1 MVEGRRCLDAG
12 ASTGGFTDVLLR
24 RGANEVVAVD
34 VGYGQLVWRLQT
46 DERVK
51 LHDRTN
57 VRTLTPEA
65 IGGPVELIV
74 ADLSFI
80 SLALVLPALTA
91 CAAPGADLVPMVKP
105 QFEVGRERLGAGGVV
120 RDLGHRADAVAG
132 VVRAAGL
139 LGWGL
144 TGVVAS
150 PLPGPSG
157 NVEFFVHLRQD
168 APTDDGATGGG
179 SAGDRR
185 GCGEG
190 WAMTDRRML
199 LVAHTGRSDIS
210 EIADTAA
217 KKLTAAGIDLVSLS
231 RESGELDL
239 AVFDPTAID
248 ESPIEI
254 VLALGGDG
262 TLLRAAEHARPLR
275 APVLGINLGRVG
287 FLTEVDVDQL
297 DEALDAIIDRRYR
310 VSSRMTVEVTVEH
323 DGNVIAVDWALNEIS
338 VEKGTRERILDVVVE
353 VDGHGVSAYGCDGVL
368 IATPTGST
376 AYTFSAGGPVL
387 WPGVDALLIAP
398 SNAHALFAR
407 SLVVA
412 PESTVTVH
420 INPDGPSAVLA
431 CDGRRIH
438 EVPPGARV
446 HVRKGEKPVTL
457 VRLNDRPF
465 TDRLVRKFKLPVHG
479 WRDQRH

>member
-1 MVEGRRCLDAG
+1 
-12 ASTGGFTDVLLR
+12 
-24 RGANEVVAVD
+24 
-34 VGYGQLVWRLQT
+34 
-46 DERVK
+46 
-51 LHDRTN
+51 
-57 VRTLTPEA
+57 
-65 IGGPVELIV
+65 
-74 ADLSFI
+74 
-80 SLALVLPALTA
+80 
-91 CAAPGADLVPMVKP
+91 
-105 QFEVGRERLGAGGVV
+105 
-120 RDLGHRADAVAG
+120 
-132 VVRAAGL
+132 
-139 LGWGL
+139 
-144 TGVVAS
+144 
-150 PLPGPSG
+150 
-157 NVEFFVHLRQD
+157 
-168 APTDDGATGGG
+168 
-179 SAGDRR
+179 
-185 GCGEG
+185 
-190 WAMTDRRML
+190 MTDRRML
-199 LVAHTGRSDIS
+199 LVAHTGHSDIS
-210 EIADTAA
+210 EIADAA
-217 KKLTAAGIDLVSLS
+217 VKKLTAAGIELVSLS
-231 RESGELDL
+231 RESAELDL
-239 AVFDPTAID
+239 AVFDPTATD

-297 DEALDAIIDRRYR
+297 DEALDAIIDGRYR

-376 AYTFSAGGPVL
+376 AYTFSAGGPVI

-431 CDGRRIH
+431 ADGRRIH

-446 HVRKGEKPVTL
+446 HVSKGEKPVTL